1 MTNLTN
7 PMDAEVFIVGA
18 NQATAYTDEHIQS
31 HDQHLDILFNRNGYN
46 CFSFYQTVR
55 GGKPSKT
62 RVNINRL
69 SEILSEFGINNVLET
84 NLYCYSTK
92 SFSDL
97 RKPEH
102 AAGREVGIKIFETMV
117 QFIRPR
123 ILILHGAKVREEF
136 CKVFKTELP
145 VFLRMGGI
153 PVRPKTPFQ
162 REVDI
167 ENFRVVVFPIPS
179 LAPPAANSW
188 ATWADEY
195 LTEVGAIVKD
205 ILNR

>member
-1 MTNLTN
+1 M
-7 PMDAEVFIVGA
+7 
-18 NQATAYTDEHIQS
+18 S
-31 HDQHLDILFNRNGYN
+31 R
-46 CFSFYQTVR
+46 S
-55 GGKPSKT
+55 
-62 RVNINRL
+62 
-69 SEILSEFGINNVLET
+69 GINNILET
-84 NLYCYSTK
+84 NLICYSTK

-102 AAGREVGIKIFETMV
+102 AGGKDVGIKIFETMG

-123 ILILHGAKVREEF
+123 ILILHGAKVREEI
-136 CKVFKTELP
+136 CKVFNTELP
-145 VFLRMGGI
+145 AFLRMGGI

-162 REVDI
+162 KEVDI
-167 ENFRVVVFPIPS
+167 GNFRVVVFPIPS
-179 LAPPAANSW
+179 LAPPAANTW